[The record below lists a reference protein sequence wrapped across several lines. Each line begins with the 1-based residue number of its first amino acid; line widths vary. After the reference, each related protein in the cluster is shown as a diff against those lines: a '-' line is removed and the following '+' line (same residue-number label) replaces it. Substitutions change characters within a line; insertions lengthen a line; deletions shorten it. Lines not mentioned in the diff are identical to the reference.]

1 MFTPHPL
8 CAWGQDLVLSKA
20 LFLVSVPLGSQPV
33 CVYGQPGNKW
43 QLAVSNE
50 VVLSFDWVLVRAHG
64 RQEKSLD

>member
-1 MFTPHPL
+1 M
-8 CAWGQDLVLSKA
+8 LSKA